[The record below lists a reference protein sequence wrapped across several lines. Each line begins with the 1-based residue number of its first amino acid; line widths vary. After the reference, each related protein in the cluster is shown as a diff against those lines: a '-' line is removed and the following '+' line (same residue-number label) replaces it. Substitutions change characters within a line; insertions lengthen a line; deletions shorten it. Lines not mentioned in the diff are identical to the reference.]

1 MVRLMPILLESRWRT
16 LDSTLPRSCNL
27 AFDALGNR

>member
-16 LDSTLPRSCNL
+16 LDFTSPHSCNL